1 MGLGLELGL
10 RVGLARLVLGQGGL
24 NKCDMSIWR
33 LECITLSYSYTHT
46 HRCKRANDRVSEAK
60 YPVLNKD
67 GSDSPVV
74 LGRIKRI
81 KSMQPKPLVEEITR
95 SLGEHC
101 TYIILAGVLRHSG

>member
-1 MGLGLELGL
+1 MYI
-10 RVGLARLVLGQGGL
+10 
-24 NKCDMSIWR
+24 NTYTSSSH
-33 LECITLSYSYTHT
+33 THTHT

-95 SLGEHC
+95 SLGEHG
-101 TYIILAGVLRHSG
+101 TFKILAGNLSHFG